1 MGPEDA
7 VESLHGD
14 GEDGGAGAGERD
26 LSKGQQPRDQAG
38 VNLGGGNSEQF
49 YLIFIDMFVSTNYP
63 GVCLGQSITL
73 SVCHQFFVPNESENF
88 LVSSM

>member
-26 LSKGQQPRDQAG
+26 LSKGQQPGHQAG
-38 VNLGGGNSEQF
+38 VNLGGERITVRSYNKNSF
-49 YLIFIDMFVSTNYP
+49 AK
-63 GVCLGQSITL
+63 
-73 SVCHQFFVPNESENF
+73 H
-88 LVSSM
+88 